1 MADHSESSAK
11 FEDLTCLCRLE
22 NLPALLSDFAQ
33 TVEGRPRQ
41 YPRMHDSLWY
51 RQKADECARL
61 AKDASE
67 PHRRRAHETQE
78 RLWLRI
84 ADQIEANEDAA
95 RSAR

>member
-1 MADHSESSAK
+1 
-11 FEDLTCLCRLE
+11 
-22 NLPALLSDFAQ
+22 
-33 TVEGRPRQ
+33 
-41 YPRMHDSLWY
+41 MHDSLWY

-78 RLWLRI
+78 KLWLRI

>member
-1 MADHSESSAK
+1 LIFAA
-11 FEDLTCLCRLE
+11 
-22 NLPALLSDFAQ
+22 AVSDFAQ
-33 TVEGRPRQ
+33 TAKGRPAQ

-51 RQKADECARL
+51 RRKADECARL
-61 AKDASE
+61 AKEASE

-78 RLWLRI
+78 KLWLQI

>member
-22 NLPALLSDFAQ
+22 FAGPVERFC
-33 TVEGRPRQ
+33 TDLEGRPRQ

-61 AKDASE
+61 AKEASE

-84 ADQIEANEDAA
+84 ADQIRANEDAA
-95 RSAR
+95 RSA

>member
-1 MADHSESSAK
+1 
-11 FEDLTCLCRLE
+11 
-22 NLPALLSDFAQ
+22 LPALLSDFAQ

-67 PHRRRAHETQE
+67 PHRRRAQETQE
-78 RLWLRI
+78 KLWLRI
-84 ADQIEANEDAA
+84 AEQIEANEDAVRKA
-95 RSAR
+95 R